1 MAKIDWDWF
10 AELAICETKIIELEV
25 RVASQKQNIELI
37 LNRGMDA
44 ALAQRVPPLSVRLKS
59 SGVIGISCVS
69 REAV

>member
-37 LNRGMDA
+37 L
-44 ALAQRVPPLSVRLKS
+44 ALLNLEWVKRRV
-59 SGVIGISCVS
+59 G
-69 REAV
+69 